1 MPGGAAMDITEKIWM
16 DGELVDWKDAKVHIM
31 THALHYGGGVFEGLR
46 VYDTARGRA
55 IFRLR
60 DHMRRFFNSAKTI
73 YLDIPYS
80 LDELCE
86 AVKETVRVNGPK
98 ADYIRPLA
106 YYGTGVIGLNPV
118 NLPTRVAIAC
128 VHMGAYLGEEQ
139 QKKGVR
145 LITSSWEKPSN
156 RAAALQA
163 KICGNYINSVLARLE
178 AVHHGA
184 DEALMLNSEGN
195 VAEGTGENVFMVKD
209 GRIYT
214 TPLSAGILEGITR
227 NSIMEIARDIGYE
240 VTEKDITRTELYMAD
255 EVFMTG
261 TAAEV
266 LPVRMIDEHPIG
278 NGSPG
283 PVTVELQKMF
293 SDIVHG
299 RNEKYMKWLEFV
311 D

>member
-1 MPGGAAMDITEKIWM
+1 MEITEKVWM
-16 DGELVDWKDAKVHIM
+16 DGEMVDWKDANVHIM

-46 VYDTARGRA
+46 VYDTEDGRA

-60 DHMRRFFNSAKTI
+60 DHMIRFFKSAKVI
-73 YLDIPYS
+73 FLDIPYS
-80 LDELCE
+80 LDELCD
-86 AVKETVRVNGPK
+86 AVKKTVEINGHK

-106 YYGTGVIGLNPV
+106 YYGPGVMGLNPTG
-118 NLPTRVAIAC
+118 LPTRVAIAC

-139 QKKGVR
+139 QKLGAR

-156 RAAALQA
+156 RAAALSA

-184 DEALMLNSEGN
+184 DEALMLNSDGN
-195 VAEGTGENVFMVKD
+195 VAEGTGENIFMVKN
-209 GRIYT
+209 GKIFT

-227 NSIMEIARDIGYE
+227 NSIMEIATDMGYELIERDIA
-240 VTEKDITRTELYMAD
+240 RAELYIAD

-266 LPVRMIDEHPIG
+266 LPIREIDKQVIG
-278 NGSPG
+278 EGRAG
-283 PVTVELQKMF
+283 PVTLELQSLF
-293 SDIVHG
+293 SGIVRGKQPQYSH
-299 RNEKYMKWLEFV
+299 WLDRV